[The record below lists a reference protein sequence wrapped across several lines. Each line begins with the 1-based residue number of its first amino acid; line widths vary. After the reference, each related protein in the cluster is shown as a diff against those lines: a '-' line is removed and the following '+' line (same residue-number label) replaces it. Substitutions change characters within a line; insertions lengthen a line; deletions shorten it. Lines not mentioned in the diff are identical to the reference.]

1 MATTRILQYIRYKD
15 SFSFLVK
22 MLTAVLID
30 LLPFLTIF
38 MLYNFVFSM
47 IIIIMEA
54 DISADDYQGIP
65 RIMRIMIGT
74 FRNSI
79 GDISIIQY
87 GKWGDDDTETKDPEH
102 EGAKY
107 YA

>member
-54 DISADDYQGIP
+54 DISSDDYQGIP
-65 RIMRIMIGT
+65 RIMRIMIPHIREI
-74 FRNSI
+74 FININYNINFKLYSF
-79 GDISIIQY
+79 
-87 GKWGDDDTETKDPEH
+87 
-102 EGAKY
+102 KY
-107 YA
+107 IL

>member
-1 MATTRILQYIRYKD
+1 
-15 SFSFLVK
+15 
-22 MLTAVLID
+22 MLTKVLID

-38 MLYNFVFSM
+38 MIFIFVFTM

-54 DISADDYQGIP
+54 DISADEYEGIP
-65 RIMRIMIGT
+65 RLVRIMIGT

-87 GKWGDDDTETKDPEH
+87 GKWGNDSAEN
-102 EGAKY
+102 
-107 YA
+107 